1 VGCGA
6 IRARSDDPARIV
18 RGPIP
23 ARTLEAVKLTY
34 LFFRPRRAATQPS
47 GTTLLSLQTAYANTY
62 QNGHSATEDVVFDSE
77 ISHTSLSA
85 RQGLGPS
92 TDLEVEVAVT
102 YATDGCLDH
111 LVEEYHKLLGLP
123 SEGRENRPLNSYEMD
138 ARHEGK
144 LAYELEGNELGF
156 GDLPIVL
163 THAFVEETD
172 DTPTIS
178 GRVGVEIPTGSEPK
192 GFGNGVLDYGGGVLA
207 EKSFGRWTTTA
218 AVDYV
223 FTGSSHTF
231 ETAGVSAHDN
241 LDLQLGL
248 EYRWSDDV
256 SLLLGTVYES
266 PVTRDMPVK
275 EIDGDILSVDVGV
288 TWDVGKRSRILLDFG
303 EDAIAKAGPDFTLM
317 AAWSYS
323 P

>member
-1 VGCGA
+1 MGCGVMRTHA
-6 IRARSDDPARIV
+6 DAPAPIV

-23 ARTLEAVKLTY
+23 ARTLQAVKLTY
-34 LFFRPRRAATQPS
+34 LFFRPRRAATQPE
-47 GTTLLSLQTAYANTY
+47 GTTLFSLQTAYANTY

-85 RQGLGPS
+85 RRGLGPA
-92 TDLEVEVAVT
+92 TDLEVELAVT
-102 YATDGCLDH
+102 YATDGFLDE
-111 LVEEYHKLLGLP
+111 LVEEYHKILGLP
-123 SEGRENRPLNSYEMD
+123 SEGRKNRPLNSYEMD

-144 LAYELEGNELGF
+144 LAYQLDGNELGF
-156 GDLPIVL
+156 GDLPVVL
-163 THAFVEETD
+163 THAFVEETA
-172 DTPTIS
+172 DTPTIA
-178 GRVGVEIPTGSEPK
+178 GRVGVEIPTGSESK
-192 GFGNGVLDYGGGVLA
+192 GFGNGELDYGGGVLA

-223 FTGSSHTF
+223 VTGTSHTF

-248 EYRWSDDV
+248 EYRWNDRV

-275 EIDGDILSVDVGV
+275 EIDGDILSVDLGF
-288 TWDVGKRSRILLDFG
+288 TWDLGKHSRLLFDFG